1 MGRINR
7 IAPRGVCSSAPGRDF
22 LGTAARAGYRVGSAN
37 GIQGIGGIIWMAPSR
52 HSKLHSPELFL
63 FVVAGLQIAVRG
75 QPERLFPTNPG
86 PGVLTVNSTPI
97 QSV

>member
-1 MGRINR
+1 
-7 IAPRGVCSSAPGRDF
+7 
-22 LGTAARAGYRVGSAN
+22 
-37 GIQGIGGIIWMAPSR
+37 MAPSR